1 MGIDER
7 QWSSFKCKSRK
18 YNFPSTNTTVAEKI
32 KAHSILVLRFKKKK
46 KKKEGKQG
54 RKMRYSLTY
63 IQINTQYTLA
73 MYIITYI
80 AQNIN

>member
-1 MGIDER
+1 MRDSDQVLNANQENITFR
-7 QWSSFKCKSRK
+7 LQIPLSQK
-18 YNFPSTNTTVAEKI
+18 KI
-32 KAHSILVLRFKKKK
+32 KAHSILVLRFKKKR

>member
-1 MGIDER
+1 MKDSDQVLNANQENIIFHL
-7 QWSSFKCKSRK
+7 QIPLSQK
-18 YNFPSTNTTVAEKI
+18 KI
-32 KAHSILVLRFKKKK
+32 KAHSILVLRFKKKR

>member
-1 MGIDER
+1 MKDNDQVLNANQENITFR
-7 QWSSFKCKSRK
+7 LQIPLSQK
-18 YNFPSTNTTVAEKI
+18 KI
-32 KAHSILVLRFKKKK
+32 KAHSILVLRFKKKR

>member
-1 MGIDER
+1 MKDSDQVLNANQENITFR
-7 QWSSFKCKSRK
+7 LQIPLSQK
-18 YNFPSTNTTVAEKI
+18 KI
-32 KAHSILVLRFKKKK
+32 KAHSILVLRLKKEK

>member
-1 MGIDER
+1 MKDSDQVLNANQENITFR
-7 QWSSFKCKSRK
+7 LQIPLSQK
-18 YNFPSTNTTVAEKI
+18 NI

>member
-1 MGIDER
+1 MTDSDQVLNANQENITFR
-7 QWSSFKCKSRK
+7 LQIPLSQK
-18 YNFPSTNTTVAEKI
+18 KI
-32 KAHSILVLRFKKKK
+32 KAHSILVLRFKIKK

>member
-1 MGIDER
+1 MKDSDQVWNANQENITFR
-7 QWSSFKCKSRK
+7 LQIPLSQK
-18 YNFPSTNTTVAEKI
+18 KI
-32 KAHSILVLRFKKKK
+32 KAHSILVLRFKKKR

>member
-1 MGIDER
+1 MKDSDQVLNANQENITFR
-7 QWSSFKCKSRK
+7 LQIPLSQK
-18 YNFPSTNTTVAEKI
+18 KI
-32 KAHSILVLRFKKKK
+32 KAHSILVLRFKKKR

-80 AQNIN
+80 AQNIK